1 MGADAVARMTN
12 FDTFNLI
19 FYTRSFNQNRN
30 NKITEITDISGR
42 GVSSGVV
49 KTKINQL
56 NGTINIDSKMD
67 VVTTS

>member
-30 NKITEITDISGR
+30 NKITYISGR

-56 NGTINIDSKMD
+56 NGTINIDSNMD

>member
-1 MGADAVARMTN
+1 VGADAVARMTN

-30 NKITEITDISGR
+30 NKITDISGR

-56 NGTINIDSKMD
+56 NGTINIDSNMD